1 MPIPRIPR
9 CLAFAALLLAG
20 AAMYSPL
27 SAQQSPRRIFISVD
41 MEGIGGIGTSAMT
54 SATGKDYATGRR
66 LMTDEVNAVVEAIF
80 ASGNAEVL
88 VNDSHGDMQ
97 NLLHTELDPRVEY
110 IQGAVK
116 PFGMMEGLDSTFHA
130 AIFLG
135 YHARAGTA
143 EGFLAHTGSGIVKGL
158 WIGGVEAGEGEMN
171 AAYAGSLGV
180 PVILASG
187 DSAFTAQFA
196 ENVPARTVVTKVA
209 STPLSARLRHP
220 ERVRSD
226 LAQATREALGAL
238 GTARTWSTPT
248 PVQVRIQFADVTR
261 PQIMEAVPG
270 VRQVDGYTIE
280 FTAENMGDAYRLI
293 RLLYRF
299 VTV

>member
-1 MPIPRIPR
+1 
-9 CLAFAALLLAG
+9 
-20 AAMYSPL
+20 
-27 SAQQSPRRIFISVD
+27 
-41 MEGIGGIGTSAMT
+41 
-54 SATGKDYATGRR
+54 
-66 LMTDEVNAVVEAIF
+66 
-80 ASGNAEVL
+80 
-88 VNDSHGDMQ
+88 
-97 NLLHTELDPRVEY
+97 
-110 IQGAVK
+110 
-116 PFGMMEGLDSTFHA
+116 
-130 AIFLG
+130 
-135 YHARAGTA
+135 
-143 EGFLAHTGSGIVKGL
+143 
-158 WIGGVEAGEGEMN
+158 MN

-238 GTARTWSTPT
+238 GTARAWSTPT

-270 VRQVDGYTIE
+270 VRQLDGYTIE